1 MFKRFK
7 LVKNWH
13 TPTEFSIRI
22 YERRWLFFY
31 AYIIGGF
38 DSVEAAERRVN
49 AIYESEAE
57 QKAFIK
63 SFPKN
68 TVEKRL

>member
-31 AYIIGGF
+31 EYIIGGF
-38 DSVEAAERRVN
+38 ASVEAAERRVK
-49 AIYESEAE
+49 AIYEAEEE
-57 QKAFIK
+57 QKAFNN

-68 TVEKRL
+68 TVEKYL

>member
-31 AYIIGGF
+31 TYIIGGF
-38 DSVEAAERRVN
+38 DSVEDAERRVN